1 MAGGAVTIAC
11 TLTMRAVPS
20 WCTNSPA
27 TNFLLS
33 QFPAGLRGEGLGLR
47 LGRNKCFW
55 RVPHGEKKGG
65 SNWRL
70 PELSCALGSDGK
82 DSAPSA
88 PKKAIGI
95 PVLDRDEKGNV
106 VIRTARVGESISFGP
121 IGNGGPSFMPSST
134 RSSSSNPSRP
144 LSTSSSPNTSKQS
157 QSSAKAPSTSN
168 VKPRE
173 DAAKGGDR
181 TRPKAVK
188 SSSSPTSKE
197 TTTNPRRGSP
207 AAVKSPSSPTSKET
221 TTNLRRGGPA
231 AKAPSGPPQYSKAA
245 RRFYNEKFREP
256 ERLAKVLAAAG
267 VASRRASEAIVF
279 EGRVSV
285 NGKVCTVPQ
294 TPVDPLKDIIYVDGN
309 SLPKKMATKMYF
321 ALNKPKGYICSSVEE
336 GMKPVLSLF
345 DDYFKVWAQRNP
357 GLSRP
362 RMFTVGRLDVATSGL
377 LLVTNDGEFANKVS
391 HPSSG
396 LTKEYIVT
404 VNDKVTRRQ
413 LAAIGEGTLVQGV
426 KCVPTLV
433 EPMDMEPGETRQR
446 IKIVVSEGRNHEV
459 RHLVEDAGLQVLALK
474 RVRIGGFRLSR
485 KLGIGKFDELTE
497 AQIAKVL
504 DKNLQAIV

>member
-11 TLTMRAVPS
+11 TVTMRAVPF
-20 WCTNSPA
+20 WCLNSPA
-27 TNFLLS
+27 TNVLLS
-33 QFPAGLRGEGLGLR
+33 QFPAGLRGEVLGLR
-47 LGRNKCFW
+47 LGRNKCLW
-55 RVPHGEKKGG
+55 RVPHGEKKCG

-88 PKKAIGI
+88 PKKPVGI

-134 RSSSSNPSRP
+134 RSSSSNSSRP
-144 LSTSSSPNTSKQS
+144 LSTSSNSNTSKQS
-157 QSSAKAPSTSN
+157 RLSAKALSSN
-168 VKPRE
+168 VKPRV
-173 DAAKGGDR
+173 DAVKGGDR
-181 TRPKAVK
+181 TRPKPVK
-188 SSSSPTSKE
+188 SSSSPSSKE
-197 TTTNPRRGSP
+197 VS
-207 AAVKSPSSPTSKET
+207 
-221 TTNLRRGGPA
+221 TNLRRGGPA

-245 RRFYNEKFREP
+245 RRFYNEKFRQP

-321 ALNKPKGYICSSVEE
+321 VLNKPKGYICSSVEE

-404 VNDKVTRRQ
+404 VNDKVSRRQ

-474 RVRIGGFRLSR
+474 RVRIGGLRLAR

-504 DKNLQAIV
+504 DKNLQNIV